1 MKLCLHCNVTGCVAM
16 SLISSSKRPSQW
28 HILQSLNSLLWI
40 AQAGCIAWLI
50 GRFQQTFAWQDILIA
65 AGGVLIIGLIKNI
78 IDNFCA
84 RQLYLQARRVLSQLR
99 TDTIAALSRQSPLDS
114 ERPASGYMA
123 SVISEQAENIVP
135 WFVRYQSAQSK
146 VSIVPLCILIAV
158 GFYSWT
164 AALILIV
171 AAPLIPFFMVIVGW
185 SAQSA
190 SEKQM
195 IELGQMNGYLL
206 DRLRG
211 LSTLR
216 AFHAVSTTVK
226 QLKAANKALK
236 EKTMKVLRIA
246 FLSSAVLEL
255 FSALGV
261 ALVAVYV
268 GFHLLGELPFGAWG
282 QKLSLAQGLFI
293 LLLAPAF
300 FEPLRELSAAWH
312 DRANGLAAL
321 DHIEQLQSSIHTTAV
336 IPAATATDIT
346 TRPAATASEIVMHN
360 VYFHIPQRS
369 VHIQQFNLHVKPGE
383 HIALTGDSG
392 AGKSLLLS
400 LIAGMIQPDQGTITI
415 DGYPVDSSHIE
426 HIRQQIAWLG
436 QDPHIFTGQYQHNI
450 QLYRDELPSS
460 SWLTAI
466 QLHEVLDRLPHR
478 TLGEGGIGLS
488 GGETLRLALARCMIN
503 QQASLILM
511 DEPTAHLDQSTAKE
525 IITVIRQFA
534 KHKTCIIAT
543 HDPLL
548 IAAMDR
554 TVHIHMQTQEIAA

>member
-1 MKLCLHCNVTGCVAM
+1 M
-16 SLISSSKRPSQW
+16 SLISASKRPSRW
-28 HILQSLNSLLWI
+28 HVIQSLNSLLWI
-40 AQAGCIAWLI
+40 IQAACLAWLI
-50 GRFQQTFAWQDILIA
+50 GRFQQTFTVNDVIITV
-65 AGGVLIIGLIKNI
+65 GIVLIVGLLKNA
-78 IDNFCA
+78 IDSYCS
-84 RQLYLQARRVLSQLR
+84 RQLYLQARQLLTQLR
-99 TDTIAALSRQSPLDS
+99 ADTISALSRQSPFDS
-114 ERPASGYMA
+114 QKPASGYLA
-123 SVISEQAENIVP
+123 SVIAEQAESIIP
-135 WFVRYQSAQSK
+135 WFVRYQTAQSK
-146 VSIVPLCILIAV
+146 VSIVPFAILIAV

-164 AALILIV
+164 AALILLI

-195 IELGQMNGYLL
+195 VELGQMNGYLL

-321 DHIEQLQSSIHTTAV
+321 DHIEKLQQNIQSTAV
-336 IPAATATDIT
+336 IPADEEDLFP
-346 TRPAATASEIVMHN
+346 RPAATASEVILHN
-360 VYFHIPQRS
+360 VYFRIPNRTEHI
-369 VHIQQFNLHVKPGE
+369 HQFNLHVKPRE

-392 AGKSLLLS
+392 SGKSLLLS
-400 LIAGMIQPDQGTITI
+400 LIAGIIQPDQGTITI
-415 DGYPVDSSHIE
+415 DGYPLDATHIE
-426 HIRQQIAWLG
+426 RVRQQIAWLG
-436 QDPHIFTGQYQHNI
+436 QEPHIFTGNYHHNI
-450 QLYRDELPSS
+450 YLYRDDSDDQQTQ
-460 SWLTAI
+460 SWIKAA
-466 QLHEVLDRLPHR
+466 HVDEVLNRQPSR
-478 TLGEGGIGLS
+478 ILGEGGIGLS
-488 GGETLRLALARCMIN
+488 GGEALRLALARCTVN
-503 QQASLILM
+503 QHASLILM
-511 DEPTAHLDQSTAKE
+511 DEPTAHLDHTTVQEVINVILQLAKE
-525 IITVIRQFA
+525 
-534 KHKTCIIAT
+534 KTCIIAT

-554 TVHIHMQTQEIAA
+554 AVNVHMQTQEIAA

>member
-1 MKLCLHCNVTGCVAM
+1 M
-16 SLISSSKRPSQW
+16 SRISASKRPSIW
-28 HILQSLNSLLWI
+28 HVLQSLNSLLWI
-40 AQAGCIAWLI
+40 IQAACIAWLI
-50 GRFQQTFAWQDILIA
+50 GRFQESFSLHDVIFA
-65 AGGVLIIGLIKNI
+65 AGGVLIIGLIKNLV
-78 IDNFCA
+78 DGYCA
-84 RQLYLQARRVLSQLR
+84 RQLYIQARRLLSQLR
-99 TDTIAALSRQSPLDS
+99 TDTISALSRQSPFDTQK
-114 ERPASGYMA
+114 PASGYLA
-123 SVISEQAENIVP
+123 SVIAEQAESIIP

-146 VSIVPLCILIAV
+146 VSIAPLFILIAV

-164 AALILIV
+164 AALILLI

-185 SAQSA
+185 SAQAA

-195 IELGQMNGYLL
+195 VEVGQMNGYLL

-216 AFHAVSTTVK
+216 AFHAVSTTVR

-321 DHIEQLQSSIHTTAV
+321 DHINQLQNNIQSTSVVPTTEEDLFPRP
-336 IPAATATDIT
+336 PAA
-346 TRPAATASEIVMHN
+346 ASEVMMHN
-360 VYFHIPQRS
+360 VYFRIPNRTEHI
-369 VHIQQFNLHVKPGE
+369 HQFNLQVKPRE
-383 HIALTGDSG
+383 HVALTGDSG

-400 LIAGMIQPDQGTITI
+400 LIAGIIQPDQGTITI
-415 DGYPVDSSHIE
+415 DGYPLDATHIE
-426 HIRQQIAWLG
+426 RIRQQIAWLG
-436 QDPHIFTGQYQHNI
+436 QDPHIFTGNYHHNI
-450 QLYRDELPSS
+450 HLYRDDSDVQQTQ
-460 SWLTAI
+460 SWLKAV
-466 QLHEVLDRLPHR
+466 HVDEVLNRLPYR
-478 TLGEGGIGLS
+478 ILGEGGIGLS
-488 GGETLRLALARCMIN
+488 GGEALRLALARCTVN
-503 QQASLILM
+503 HHASLVLM
-511 DEPTAHLDQSTAKE
+511 DEPTAHLDQATAKE
-525 IITVIRQFA
+525 VIDFILQFT
-534 KHKTCIIAT
+534 KDKTCIIAT

-554 TVHIHMQTQEIAA
+554 RVTVQMQTQEIAA